1 MSFSYLLS
9 LVSNTKIIKK
19 FTINHKIL
27 KKYKFFEDL
36 LFHVRNAIF
45 AYYI

>member
-1 MSFSYLLS
+1 MSFLYLLS

-19 FTINHKIL
+19 FTINHKFL
-27 KKYKFFEDL
+27 KKYKFFEYL
-36 LFHVRNAIF
+36 LFRIRNAIF